1 MTGEFVTI
9 VIVAYNVSAFVEVSL
24 YGLAKLTKNKYKV
37 ISCDNGSSYLDKKRL
52 KRIVSQYDNIDLF
65 FRKQSA
71 PGSMGHGEALNI
83 LIDKIDTPYGVVLD
97 ADALFLKK
105 NWDEVLISRLDDK
118 VKIIGV
124 PPARNPIKPVDF
136 PSVFAVLFDTI
147 VFKSLRIDMRP
158 RNIKAGQD
166 TGWEMREKFLKN
178 GYKSEVLEIR
188 NTREYKEGPFRN
200 ILCAECYLEGYDDIF
215 ACHFG
220 RGSSLGAAKYK
231 GLNKFLSLPGVSRIA
246 RKIKGYR
253 ERKEWLSLCREIID
267 RQSWR

>member
-1 MTGEFVTI
+1 MDEKLITI
-9 VIVAYNVSAFVEVSL
+9 VIVVYNVSAFVEVSL
-24 YGLAKLTKNKYKV
+24 YGLAKLTKNNYKV
-37 ISCDNGSSYLDKKRL
+37 IICDNGSSYLDKRKL

-71 PGSMGHGEALNI
+71 PGSIGHGEALNI
-83 LIDKIDTPYGVVLD
+83 LIDKIDTPYGVILD

-105 NWDEVLISRLDDK
+105 NWDEILINQLDDK

-124 PPARNPIKPVDF
+124 PPVRKPIKPVDF

-147 VFKSLRIDMRP
+147 VFKSLGIDMRP
-158 RNIKAGQD
+158 KNLKAGQD

-178 GYKSEVLEIR
+178 GYKSEVLETR

-200 ILCAECYLEGYDDIF
+200 ILCAECYLEGCDDIF

-231 GLNKFLSLPGVSRIA
+231 GLNNFLSLPGIIGVA
-246 RKIKGYR
+246 KKVKGYK
-253 ERKEWLSLCREIID
+253 EKKEWLSICRETID
-267 RQSWR
+267 RQAGQ